1 MSSSESD
8 GFFPGHF
15 SFTDS
20 FETQGAYVY
29 CCSFKKSHKYLS
41 AEVSFSSVPLL
52 SSSEALVRSSD
63 FDNFVMKIGLYW
75 KFVPRPLS
83 LLDILYKKTLGT
95 ITVVAVVIVVVV
107 FLNAMTS
114 RIKKK
119 IIAFYFK

>member
-8 GFFPGHF
+8 GSFPGQF

-83 LLDILYKKTLGT
+83 LLDILYKKTHGT

-119 IIAFYFK
+119 IITFYFK

>member
-8 GFFPGHF
+8 GFFPGH

-83 LLDILYKKTLGT
+83 LLDILNKKTLCT

-119 IIAFYFK
+119 IITFYFR